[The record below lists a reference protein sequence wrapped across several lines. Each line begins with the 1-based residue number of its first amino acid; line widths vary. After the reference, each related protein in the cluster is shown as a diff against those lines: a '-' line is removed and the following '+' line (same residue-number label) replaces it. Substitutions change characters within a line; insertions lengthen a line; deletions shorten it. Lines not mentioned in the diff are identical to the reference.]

1 MYVPDTV
8 SKVRYVLSRQRDI
21 KQGVNKLTNKLSQ
34 QDGIRAVINKGIWS
48 LNFIHSPNIY
58 CKLTMCRHSPRN
70 WRYICE

>member
-8 SKVRYVLSRQRDI
+8 SKVRYMLSQQRGI

-48 LNFIHSPNIY
+48 LNFMHSTKKY
-58 CKLTMCRHSPRN
+58 
-70 WRYICE
+70 